1 MNTLSQQLIRQPG
14 GLITLGV
21 VGGLGLYALGAT
33 LIAPLAGAALMA
45 LVSGGLAYRA
55 VRTLQEAND
64 DLHRQLAQ
72 RTTELNTALTHPPT
86 QVIPFNPLL
95 EAIGAIIT
103 SITDSVIVTDRA
115 GAISIANLAA
125 HRLLAPVVPK
135 VLEAPLDAWL
145 AGATVAAERD
155 DLCRVIQTQTQPIT
169 GIPVQWLGGR
179 TLSFSL
185 APINVPGH
193 RRPIGMVLVGRDMT
207 REAELDRLK
216 SRFISTVSH
225 ELRTP
230 LIAILSQIEVLT
242 LGGAASLSERQ
253 RTATQRVT
261 VNAQHLLRLITDLL
275 DHAQIEAGQLLVL
288 QPIPFAPAALLDD
301 LRATLSSTAEAK
313 GLSLTLDRSPEVPP
327 QLIGDPERLKQILFN
342 LTGNAIKFTEHGT
355 VAVQITRSDVEH
367 WALVVTDTGRGI
379 APDDQA
385 QVFEPFYRAGSNAGA
400 GLGLSIVKHLVES
413 MQGTLAVNS
422 VIDHG
427 TTFRVDAAAD
437 RACSIASVGL
447 IDVMTHR
454 LFCRSI

>member
-33 LIAPLAGAALMA
+33 LIAPLAGAVLMA

-55 VRTLQEAND
+55 VRTLQGAND

-72 RTTELNTALTHPPT
+72 CTAELNAALAHPPT
-86 QVIPFNPLL
+86 QVIPLNPLL

-115 GAISIANLAA
+115 GAISIANHAA
-125 HRLLAPVVPK
+125 HRLLAPSVSK
-135 VLEAPLDAWL
+135 VLESPLTTWL
-145 AGATVAAERD
+145 SGATVAAERD
-155 DLCRVIQTQTQPIT
+155 DLRRLIEAQTPLTSVK
-169 GIPVQWLGGR
+169 VQWTGAR

-216 SRFISTVSH
+216 SRFILTVSH

-230 LIAILSQIEVLT
+230 LIAILSQIELLT
-242 LGGAASLSERQ
+242 LDNAASLSERQ
-253 RTATQRVT
+253 RTAAKRVT

-301 LRATLSSTAEAK
+301 LRATLSPTAEAK
-313 GLSLTLDRSPEVPP
+313 GLILTLDWNPDVPP

-355 VAVQITRSDVEH
+355 VAVQIARPDVEH

-385 QVFEPFYRAGSNAGA
+385 RLFEPFYRAGSNAGA

-413 MQGTLAVNS
+413 MKGTIEVNSALDQGTTIR
-422 VIDHG
+422 VILP
-427 TTFRVDAAAD
+427 
-437 RACSIASVGL
+437 L
-447 IDVMTHR
+447 IE
-454 LFCRSI
+454 SSA

>member
-14 GLITLGV
+14 WLIVSGVAVGLSV
-21 VGGLGLYALGAT
+21 YAIGAT
-33 LIAPLAGAALMA
+33 LLDPQVGAVLLAAVISGPAYIALRQTNAL
-45 LVSGGLAYRA
+45 
-55 VRTLQEAND
+55 NH

-72 RTTELNTALTHPPT
+72 RTAELNTALAYPPT
-86 QVIPFNPLL
+86 QVIPLNPLL

-103 SITDSVIVTDRA
+103 SITDSVIVTNRA
-115 GAISIANLAA
+115 GAISIANHAA
-125 HRLLAPVVPK
+125 HRLLGPSVPR
-135 VLEAPLDAWL
+135 VLEAPLATWL

-155 DLCRVIQTQTQPIT
+155 DLSRVIQTLTSQTSVK
-169 GIPVQWLGGR
+169 VQWTGAR
-179 TLSFSL
+179 TLAFSL

-193 RRPIGMVLVGRDMT
+193 RRPIGMVIVGRDVT
-207 REAELDRLK
+207 REAELDHLK

-230 LIAILSQIEVLT
+230 LIAILSQIELLT
-242 LGGAASLSERQ
+242 LDNTASLSERQ

-288 QPIPFAPAALLDD
+288 QPMSFAPATLLDD
-301 LRATLSSTAEAK
+301 LRATLSPAAEAK
-313 GLSLTLDRSPEVPP
+313 GLILTLDRSPEVPP

-342 LTGNAIKFTEHGT
+342 LTGNAIKFTEQGE
-355 VAVQITRSDVEH
+355 VRVQITRPDVEH

-385 QVFEPFYRAGSNAGA
+385 QVFEPFYRAGPQAGA

-413 MQGTLAVNS
+413 MQGTLDVNS
-422 VIDHG
+422 VVDHG
-427 TTFRVDAAAD
+427 TTIRV
-437 RACSIASVGL
+437 ILPL
-447 IDVMTHR
+447 IESTQ
-454 LFCRSI
+454 

>member
-1 MNTLSQQLIRQPG
+1 MNMLAQQLIRQPG

-21 VGGLGLYALGAT
+21 VGGLGVYALGAT

-45 LVSGGLAYRA
+45 LVSGVLAYRA
-55 VRTLQEAND
+55 VRTLQGAND
-64 DLHRQLAQ
+64 DLHRQLAR
-72 RTTELNTALTHPPT
+72 RTAELNTALAQPPT

-103 SITDSVIVTDRA
+103 SITDSVIVTDRT
-115 GAISIANLAA
+115 GAISVANLAA

-135 VLEAPLDAWL
+135 VLEAPLDVWL

-155 DLCRVIQTQTQPIT
+155 DLSRLIQTLTPQTSVK
-169 GIPVQWLGGR
+169 VQWAGGR

-193 RRPIGMVLVGRDMT
+193 RRPIGMVIVGRDMT

-242 LGGAASLSERQ
+242 LGDADSLSEHQ
-253 RTATQRVT
+253 RMAAQRVT

-275 DHAQIEAGQLLVL
+275 DHAQLEAGQLLVL
-288 QPIPFAPAALLDD
+288 QPVSFVPAALLDD
-301 LRATLSSTAEAK
+301 LRAALSPTAEAK
-313 GLSLTLDRSPEVPP
+313 GLSLTLDQSPDMPP
-327 QLIGDPERLKQILFN
+327 CLIGDPERLKQILFN
-342 LTGNAIKFTEHGT
+342 LTGNALKFTEHGT
-355 VAVQITRSDVEH
+355 VAVQITRPDPKH
-367 WALVVTDTGRGI
+367 WALVVTDTGRGL

-385 QVFEPFYRAGSNAGA
+385 RLFEPFYRAGSNAGA

-413 MQGTLAVNS
+413 MQGTIEVNS
-422 VIDHG
+422 ALDQG
-427 TTFRVDAAAD
+427 TTIRV
-437 RACSIASVGL
+437 VLPL
-447 IDVMTHR
+447 IEPAQ
-454 LFCRSI
+454 